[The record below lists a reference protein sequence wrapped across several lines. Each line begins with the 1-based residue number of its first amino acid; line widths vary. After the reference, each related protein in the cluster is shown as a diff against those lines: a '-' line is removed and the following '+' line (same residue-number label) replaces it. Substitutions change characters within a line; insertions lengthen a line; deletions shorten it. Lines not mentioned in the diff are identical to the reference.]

1 MTSADV
7 TQPGR
12 GWRIGVWVLTLI
24 AALAFSGAG
33 FMKLTGAE
41 AMVQA
46 FAGWGL
52 PTWFM
57 RFVGIGEF
65 VGAIGILI
73 PPIATLAALGLAT
86 ITVGALVTHAL
97 HDPIS
102 AMIGALVLLVIS
114 LAIAYLRLGDFSR
127 AVQRAAIFLP
137 APWLLHG
144 LPLPQQGDLSTKG
157 QGDKSTQDQGDK
169 STEHAKDGP

>member
-7 TQPGR
+7 TQPDR
-12 GWRIGVWVLTLI
+12 SRRIGVWVLTII
-24 AALAFSGAG
+24 AALAFAGAG
-33 FMKLTGAE
+33 FTKVTGAE
-41 AMVQA
+41 PMVQA

-57 RFVGIGEF
+57 RFVGLSEC
-65 VGAIGILI
+65 VAAIGLLI

-86 ITVGALVTHAL
+86 IMFGALVTHAL

-127 AVQRAAIFLP
+127 AVQRAARI
-137 APWLLHG
+137 
-144 LPLPQQGDLSTKG
+144 Q
-157 QGDKSTQDQGDK
+157 
-169 STEHAKDGP
+169 